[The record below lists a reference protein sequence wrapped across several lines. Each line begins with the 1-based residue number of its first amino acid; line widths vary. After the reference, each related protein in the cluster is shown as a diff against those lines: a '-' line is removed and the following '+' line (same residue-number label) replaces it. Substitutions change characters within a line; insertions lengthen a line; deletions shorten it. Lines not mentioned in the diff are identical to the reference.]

1 MRFVPTASA
10 AVALCFSLLAAT
22 PAAIA
27 RADLANTAAED
38 VRSTAAEPIRAAVLA
53 ELTDRMTRTRD
64 ERTRTW
70 LAELGTL
77 YAHETVR
84 LYWFDET
91 GPLPHTSAL
100 QSELMRADEWGLD
113 PRLIDV
119 PVLHAEGIEGKARA
133 EVAFSLAVLQY
144 AWQAGG
150 GRVEPSQ
157 LSKWLDH
164 GPRAVDAERL
174 VPAIAGDG
182 DPARA
187 LSHLNPQHPQFLAL
201 REAYLAAVGR
211 RTSTDAP
218 PPAVEPIPYGPRI
231 VVGEYHPHVALVR
244 QRLGVPANGRDETG
258 FDAELA
264 VALASRLREAGVKWR
279 RRIDDDVRRVLNGG
293 ATPRPKGPEL
303 AKIMVNMERWRWLPR
318 DLGDLHIWNNLP
330 EFETRFFDKGRLVHR
345 ERIIIGKPETQ
356 TPVFSDR
363 METLVFKPDWG
374 VPSSIKI
381 KSLLPALQDGDDGV
395 IERRGMR
402 IVRNGQ
408 TVDPSRINWDRVD
421 IRTVTIVQDPGS
433 SNPLGEIKFLFPNR
447 HDVYMHDTPS
457 KGLFSSAS
465 RMFSHG
471 CIRVRNPRRLA
482 EVIFEHAMGRS
493 AGDVHALLGRRAKEN
508 NRIELSRKIPVHNVY
523 FTLVAD
529 EQGKL
534 RSLPDIYRHDWRI
547 SSALAGTP
555 VSRIAAADPALR
567 LQRELEEIA
576 PSKKRRYANR

>member
-1 MRFVPTASA
+1 MRLVPAASA
-10 AVALCFSLLAAT
+10 ALCVSLLALSP
-22 PAAIA
+22 PAFA
-27 RADLANTAAED
+27 RSDLSGSVAED
-38 VRSTAAEPIRAAVLA
+38 ARSTAVEPIRAAVLA
-53 ELTDRMTRTRD
+53 DLTDRMSRARD
-64 ERTRTW
+64 ERTRVW
-70 LAELGTL
+70 LTQLGTL
-77 YAHETVR
+77 YAHETAR
-84 LYWFDET
+84 LFWFDES
-91 GPLPHTSAL
+91 GWLPHTSPL
-100 QSELMRADEWGLD
+100 QNELMRADDWGLD
-113 PRLIDV
+113 PKLIDV

-133 EVAFSLAVLQY
+133 EVGFTLAVLQY

-150 GRVEPSQ
+150 GRVEPTQ
-157 LSKWLDH
+157 LSNWLDH

-174 VPAIAGDG
+174 VPAIAGDA

-201 REAYLAAVGR
+201 REAYLAATGR
-211 RTSTDAP
+211 RVSSDAP
-218 PPAVEPIPYGPRI
+218 PPAIEPIPSGPRI
-231 VVGEYHPHVALVR
+231 VVGAYHPHVALVR
-244 QRLGVPANGRDETG
+244 QRLGVPAGGRDAAG
-258 FDAELA
+258 FDGELA
-264 VALASRLREAGVKWR
+264 AALAQRLREAGVKWR
-279 RRIDDDVRRVLNGG
+279 RRIDDDVRRVLNGDG
-293 ATPRPKGPEL
+293 TPRPKGPEL

-318 DLGDLHIWNNLP
+318 DLGELHIWNNLP
-330 EFETRFFDKGRLVHR
+330 EFETRVVDNGRAVHR

-381 KSLLPALQDGDDGV
+381 KSLLPALQESDYGV

-402 IVRNGQ
+402 IVRNGR
-408 TVDPSRINWDRVD
+408 TVDPSRINWHKVD
-421 IRTVTIVQDPGS
+421 IRSVTIVQDPGS

-457 KGLFSSAS
+457 KGLFSSSS

-482 EVIFEHAMGRS
+482 EVIFERAERRP
-493 AGDVHALLGRRAKEN
+493 AGDVHALLGRKAKEN
-508 NRIELSRKIPVHNVY
+508 NRIELGRKVPVHNVY

-529 EQGKL
+529 ESGKL
-534 RSLPDIYRHDWRI
+534 RSLPDIYRHDWRV
-547 SSALAGTP
+547 SAALAGTP
-555 VSRIAAADPALR
+555 ISRIAAADPALR

>member
-1 MRFVPTASA
+1 MRLVPAASA
-10 AVALCFSLLAAT
+10 ALCVSLLALSPQAF
-22 PAAIA
+22 A
-27 RADLANTAAED
+27 RSDLSGSVAED
-38 VRSTAAEPIRAAVLA
+38 ARSTAVEPIRAAVLA
-53 ELTDRMTRTRD
+53 DLTDRMSRARD
-64 ERTRTW
+64 ERTRVW
-70 LAELGTL
+70 LTQLGTL
-77 YAHETVR
+77 YAHETAR
-84 LYWFDET
+84 LFWFDES
-91 GPLPHTSAL
+91 GWLPHTSPL
-100 QSELMRADEWGLD
+100 QNELMRADEWGLD
-113 PRLIDV
+113 PKLIDV

-133 EVAFSLAVLQY
+133 EVGFTLAVLQY

-150 GRVEPSQ
+150 GRVEPTQ

-174 VPAIAGDG
+174 VPAIAGDT

-201 REAYLAAVGR
+201 REAYLAATGR
-211 RTSTDAP
+211 RVSSDAP
-218 PPAVEPIPYGPRI
+218 PPAIEPIPSGPRI
-231 VVGEYHPHVALVR
+231 VVGAYHPHVALVR
-244 QRLGVPANGRDETG
+244 QRLGVPAGGRDETG
-258 FDAELA
+258 FDGELA
-264 VALASRLREAGVKWR
+264 AALAQRLREAGVKWR

-293 ATPRPKGPEL
+293 GTPRPKGPEL

-318 DLGDLHIWNNLP
+318 DLGELHIWNNLP
-330 EFETRFFDKGRLVHR
+330 EFETRVVDKGRAVHR

-381 KSLLPALQDGDDGV
+381 KSLLPALQEGDYGV

-402 IVRNGQ
+402 IVRNGK
-408 TVDPSRINWDRVD
+408 TVDPSRINWDKVD
-421 IRTVTIVQDPGS
+421 IRSVTIVQDPGS

-457 KGLFSSAS
+457 KGLFSSSS

-482 EVIFEHAMGRS
+482 EVIFERAERRP
-493 AGDVHALLGRRAKEN
+493 AGDVHALLGRKAKEN
-508 NRIELSRKIPVHNVY
+508 NRIELGRQVPVHNVY

-529 EQGKL
+529 ESGKL
-534 RSLPDIYRHDWRI
+534 RSLPDIYRHDWRV
-547 SSALAGTP
+547 SAALAGTP
-555 VSRIAAADPALR
+555 ISRIAAADPALR